1 MHQTNRNYN
10 PLQKEDYSQGYMDN
24 NFNYYK
30 IPKYPTST
38 KDYSNA
44 RLNQETYNFIKAK
57 NFEEILINNIKNTPD
72 ERNRKRKN
80 LSLFP
85 TPKENLTFIEN
96 YRYKANKSYITNN
109 GEEDSQYISIGS
121 NNSHKN
127 SGKEPYTS
135 AQEKFQTIQHSDSI
149 KLNKKKE
156 EDFKM
161 EKNTKIEEKLDEIK
175 NGLFYFWNKIE
186 DNLNKF
192 FNKFKD
198 ENQKLIKAQREEYCK
213 LINKEREENKYFLVY
228 LAKLMGIKLDKKQ
241 LDMKE
246 FPRFF

>member
-1 MHQTNRNYN
+1 MHQANRNYN
-10 PLQKEDYSQGYMDN
+10 PLQKEDYSQGYRDN

-38 KDYSNA
+38 KDYINA
-44 RLNQETYNFIKAK
+44 RLDQETYNFIKAK

-149 KLNKKKE
+149 ILNKKK
-156 EDFKM
+156 KRIL
-161 EKNTKIEEKLDEIK
+161 KWKRTLKL
-175 NGLFYFWNKIE
+175 
-186 DNLNKF
+186 
-192 FNKFKD
+192 
-198 ENQKLIKAQREEYCK
+198 
-213 LINKEREENKYFLVY
+213 
-228 LAKLMGIKLDKKQ
+228 KKS
-241 LDMKE
+241 
-246 FPRFF
+246 

>member
-30 IPKYPTST
+30 IPKYRRNT
-38 KDYSNA
+38 KDNSNA

-57 NFEEILINNIKNTPD
+57 NFEEILINSIKNIPD

-96 YRYKANKSYITNN
+96 YRYKANKSYIINN
-109 GEEDSQYISIGS
+109 GEEDSQYISI
-121 NNSHKN
+121 
-127 SGKEPYTS
+127 TS

-149 KLNKKKE
+149 KLNKKK
-156 EDFKM
+156 KRIL
-161 EKNTKIEEKLDEIK
+161 KWKRTLKL
-175 NGLFYFWNKIE
+175 
-186 DNLNKF
+186 
-192 FNKFKD
+192 
-198 ENQKLIKAQREEYCK
+198 
-213 LINKEREENKYFLVY
+213 
-228 LAKLMGIKLDKKQ
+228 KKS
-241 LDMKE
+241 
-246 FPRFF
+246 

>member
-1 MHQTNRNYN
+1 MKTFIEF
-10 PLQKEDYSQGYMDN
+10 KN
-24 NFNYYK
+24 NNK
-30 IPKYPTST
+30 N
-38 KDYSNA
+38 NA

-57 NFEEILINNIKNTPD
+57 NFEEILINSIKNIPD

-80 LSLFP
+80 LSLFL
-85 TPKENLTFIEN
+85 TPKENLSFIEN
-96 YRYKANKSYITNN
+96 YRYKANKNYIINN

-135 AQEKFQTIQHSDSI
+135 TQEKFQTIQHSDSI

-175 NGLFYFWNKIE
+175 NGLFYFGNKIE